1 MTACWQQT
9 SYLCCQTT
17 IECLSFFCHGSC
29 HRLVLCS
36 SFILEILLLD
46 VCLCKIDWFLLVVVC
61 SNVHQ
66 SLGIGLGLLYP
77 RCFPSIAQS
86 QLCVVCPC
94 ATITL
99 YVRAHPGWICGEQ
112 AIYLFSWPLLLWYLF
127 SIVAR
132 VVAFVWHFVEPQYW
146 KACCILYASVSRCF
160 HYFYIAHHHYHCVIA
175 SLIQLWWYQTP
186 VDIIALN
193 N

>member
-9 SYLCCQTT
+9 PYLCCQTI

-29 HRLVLCS
+29 HSLVLCS

-77 RCFPSIAQS
+77 RCSPSIAQS
-86 QLCVVCPC
+86 QLCVCYYYLV
-94 ATITL
+94 
-99 YVRAHPGWICGEQ
+99 GESTPWMDMWRTG
-112 AIYLFSWPLLLWYLF
+112 YLFSWPLLLWYLF

-175 SLIQLWWYQTP
+175 SLIQLW
-186 VDIIALN
+186 
-193 N
+193 